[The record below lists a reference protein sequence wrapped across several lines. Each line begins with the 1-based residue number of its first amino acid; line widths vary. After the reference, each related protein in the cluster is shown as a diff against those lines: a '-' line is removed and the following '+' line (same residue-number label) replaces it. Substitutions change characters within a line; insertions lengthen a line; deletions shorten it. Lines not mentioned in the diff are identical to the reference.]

1 MLCPVLRAGQ
11 VVIVDN
17 ASFHRKAHLR
27 QLLAKVGCSL
37 LALPTYAPDFN
48 KIEPLW
54 NTRKQ
59 RIRMGTDPSL
69 DVRQKVD
76 AAFCSL

>member
-1 MLCPVLRAGQ
+1 VVRAGQ
-11 VVIVDN
+11 VVILDN

-27 QLLAKVGCSL
+27 KLLAKVGCSL
-37 LALPTYAPDFN
+37 LALPTYSPDFN

-54 NTRKQ
+54 TTLKQ
-59 RIRMGTDPSL
+59 RIRMCTDPSL
-69 DVRQKVD
+69 DFRQKVD